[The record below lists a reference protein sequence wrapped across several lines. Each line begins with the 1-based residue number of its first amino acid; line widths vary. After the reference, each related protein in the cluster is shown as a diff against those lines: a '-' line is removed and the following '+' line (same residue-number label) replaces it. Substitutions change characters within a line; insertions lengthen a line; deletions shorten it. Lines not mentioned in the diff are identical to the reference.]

1 MQISKQTKIVLAANP
16 ASAATTAVESSVI
29 DTANA
34 LGVRFLGT
42 IATQAADN
50 TVKVQQGSL
59 ANGSDMADLAGT
71 ELVTTSNNDAFAVDV
86 YKPTKRYVRA
96 VVTRGTST
104 AAGAI
109 FAEVYGVRTEPP
121 TNGTTVVSESHV
133 SPLEG
138 TA

>member
-1 MQISKQTKIVLAANP
+1 MQISKQTKIVLAASP
-16 ASAATTAVESSVI
+16 AAAATTAVESAVV

-42 IATQAADN
+42 IATQAAGN
-50 TVKVQQGSL
+50 TVKVQQGDQ

-71 ELVTTSNNDAFAVDV
+71 GLVTAVNGDAFAVDV
-86 YKPTKRYVRA
+86 YKPSKRYVRA

-121 TNGTTVVSESHV
+121 TNGTTVISESHV